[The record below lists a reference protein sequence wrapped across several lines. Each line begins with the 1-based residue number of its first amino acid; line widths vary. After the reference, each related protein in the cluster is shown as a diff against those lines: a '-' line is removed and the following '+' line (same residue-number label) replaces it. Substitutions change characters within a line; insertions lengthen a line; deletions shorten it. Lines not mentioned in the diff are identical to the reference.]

1 MLENLKYLSNK
12 NLCDTQLYMNRL
24 IGSMCIVAHVRNDI
38 WVIGASSVDR
48 KCIHCLKTRKTLAEQ
63 IMGDVPDCR

>member
-24 IGSMCIVAHVRNDI
+24 IGSMCIGDEQQKKSARFEPKWMSYVNF
-38 WVIGASSVDR
+38 SVFSGGR
-48 KCIHCLKTRKTLAEQ
+48 
-63 IMGDVPDCR
+63 